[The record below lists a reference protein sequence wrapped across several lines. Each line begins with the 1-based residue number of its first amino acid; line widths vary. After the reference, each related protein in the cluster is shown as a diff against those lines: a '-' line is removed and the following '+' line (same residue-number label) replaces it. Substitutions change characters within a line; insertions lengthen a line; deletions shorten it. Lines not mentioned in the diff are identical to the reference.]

1 MHHTQNIAPKA
12 IRVRVTDI
20 KHLFNQQS
28 KDLWQ
33 THSLATFKEVISEVE
48 LQNYTINL
56 NI

>member
-1 MHHTQNIAPKA
+1 MHHTQNIALKA

-33 THSLATFKEVISEVE
+33 THSLVAIKELISE
-48 LQNYTINL
+48 I
-56 NI
+56 

>member
-33 THSLATFKEVISEVE
+33 THSLATIKEVIFE
-48 LQNYTINL
+48 I
-56 NI
+56 